1 MITINNTNTVV
12 RQIYLGHTKHTFP
25 RPRTVKKLLSQ
36 ALAPNT
42 VATSKFKPC
51 GLLNCVHW

>member
-25 RPRTVKKLLSQ
+25 RPRTGQKLLSQ
-36 ALAPNT
+36 ALDPNT
-42 VATSKFKPC
+42 VATSKFKPF
-51 GLLNCVHW
+51 GLLNCVDW